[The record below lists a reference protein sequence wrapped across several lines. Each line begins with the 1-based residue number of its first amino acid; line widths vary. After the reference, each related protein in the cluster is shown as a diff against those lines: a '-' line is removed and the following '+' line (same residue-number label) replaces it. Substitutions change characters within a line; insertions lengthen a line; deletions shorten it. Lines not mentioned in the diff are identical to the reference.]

1 MGRVS
6 RRAPIQPVDPR
17 HPQPR
22 HIQRAASV
30 LKDGG
35 IVSYP
40 TDTYYALGCDVFQK
54 RAMERLALLK
64 RRDDKKPF
72 TFLCA
77 DLGEVAKYA
86 IVSNENFRLMRRL
99 LPGPYTFVLD
109 ATRLVPRTAL
119 RRQRQVGVRV
129 PDAPVATA
137 LARALG
143 RPLATTSASLPGEE
157 PLILQHLGALQLR
170 GLSRA
175 SQARHLAAVR
185 GLHRFAN
192 AEGLTPGDPSEGV
205 ETTRG
210 SRPLPHFLAVDEVDL
225 LLAQPDAGNASGAR
239 DKAML
244 ELLYASGLRVSEL
257 VALPVSAID
266 PHTGVVRVRGKGGK
280 ERIVP
285 VGERARDALAAYL
298 CGPRQK
304 LLGTRQSS
312 DLFVTPR
319 GGHMTR
325 QGFWKLLGRYARS
338 AGIQQRVYPHTLRH
352 SFATHLL
359 ERGADLRAVQA
370 MLGHADIATT
380 QIYTHVDRERLKALI
395 AKHPRA

>member
-22 HIQRAASV
+22 HIQRAASA
-30 LKDGG
+30 LQDGG

-64 RRDDKKPF
+64 CRDDKKPF
-72 TFLCA
+72 SFLCP
-77 DLGEVAKYA
+77 DLAEVASYA
-86 IVSNENFRLMRRL
+86 IVSNENFRLMRRPPEPDGGVDRYLAHVRVERGL
-99 LPGPYTFVLD
+99 LT
-109 ATRLVPRTAL
+109 ATRGACARDLGEYVEWLWGRGVPR
-119 RRQRQVGVRV
+119 
-129 PDAPVATA
+129 
-137 LARALG
+137 LG
-143 RPLATTSASLPGEE
+143 EVDE

-285 VGERARDALAAYL
+285 VGERARDALAVYL

-304 LLGTRQSS
+304 LLGTRHSS

-338 AGIQQRVYPHTLRH
+338 AGIQQRVCSHTLRH

-380 QIYTHVDRERLKALI
+380 QIYTHVDRERLKAVI